1 MIRKLEP
8 SDIAE
13 VMQLAK
19 AMHVESPFYNRY
31 PFSEEKVRRLYQV
44 FLENPDWL
52 CVVAELDEKII
63 GFLAVTIVPTFFGD
77 ARFVEDISF
86 YVDPKYRGTSAALR
100 LVRAVE
106 AWAIANNV
114 AAIRVG
120 ITTGTNPGP
129 AGNFFLRLGY
139 EESGRLYTKLV
150 GMSN

>member
-1 MIRKLEP
+1 MIRNLEP
-8 SDIAE
+8 GDIAG

-19 AMHVESPFYNRY
+19 AMHLESPFYNKY
-31 PFSEEKVRRLYQV
+31 PFSEEKVERLYQV
-44 FLENPDWL
+44 FLKDPDWL
-52 CVVAELDEKII
+52 CVVAESEGKVI

-106 AWAIANNV
+106 AWGVAKNV

-120 ITTGTNPGP
+120 ITTGTNPEP

-139 EESGRLYTKLV
+139 EETGRLYTKLI

>member
-1 MIRKLEP
+1 MIRELKP

-31 PFSEEKVRRLYQV
+31 PFSEEKVTRLYEV
-44 FLENPDWL
+44 FLENPDWF

-63 GFLAVTIVPTFFGD
+63 GFLAVTIVPTFFGH

-100 LVRAVE
+100 LVRTVE
-106 AWAIANNV
+106 AWAIKNNV
-114 AAIRVG
+114 EAIRVG

-129 AGNFFLRLGY
+129 AGNFFVRLGY
-139 EESGRLYTKLV
+139 EESGKLYTKLV

>member
-1 MIRKLEP
+1 MIRELEP

-19 AMHVESPFYNRY
+19 AMHAESPFYSRY
-31 PFSEEKVRRLYQV
+31 PFSEQKVERLCEV

-52 CVVAELDEKII
+52 CVVAEFNEKMI

-86 YVDPKYRGTSAALR
+86 YVTPKYRGTSAALR
-100 LVRAVE
+100 LIRTVE

-114 AAIRVG
+114 EAIRVG
-120 ITTGTNPGP
+120 VTTGTNPGP
-129 AGNFFLRLGY
+129 TGNFFLRLGY

-150 GMSN
+150 GINN